1 MNFNFTTLRPLLT
14 CKDHMVSGENF
25 DLLHNSEYDL
35 LVTSPKP
42 TAEKLSEYYKSDDYI
57 SHTDSKKT
65 LFDKVYQLVKSIMLK
80 KKIGLLENYF
90 PQKGRVLDIGAGT
103 GDFLK
108 AAKNSGWET
117 HGAEPNKKARELAR
131 QKEIILNEHT
141 ESFPDSNFDAITMWH
156 VLEHVPD
163 LEKQLQEIDR
173 LLKKD
178 GTIFVAVPNFKSF
191 DAEHYQEFWAAY
203 DVPRHLWHF
212 SKTSISKLFKKVN
225 FELEEIVPLKFDA
238 YYVSLLS
245 EKHKTGKSNFAKA
258 FWIGFRSNQKAKRTN
273 AYSSLI
279 YVLKRH

>member
-1 MNFNFTTLRPLLT
+1 MDFDLTNLHPFLT

-80 KKIGLLENYF
+80 KKIGLLEKHF
-90 PQKGRVLDIGAGT
+90 PQKGKVLDIGAGT

-108 AAKNSGWET
+108 MAKNSGWKI

-131 QKEIILNEHT
+131 QKKIILNEHT
-141 ESFPDSNFDAITMWH
+141 ENFPDSNFDAITMWH
-156 VLEHVPD
+156 VLEHIPD
-163 LEKQLQEIDR
+163 LEKQLQELDR

-178 GTIFVAVPNFKSF
+178 GTIFVAVPNFKSY

-212 SKTSISKLFKKVN
+212 SKTSISKLFKKTN
-225 FELEEIVPLKFDA
+225 FELEEIAPLKFDA

-245 EKHKTGKSNFAKA
+245 EKHKTGKSNVAKA
-258 FWIGFRSNQKAKRTN
+258 FWTGFRSNQKAKRTN